1 MKFIISL
8 LVALSIFSFETNA
21 KSKRNDSGYVNI
33 SVPTSVQKN
42 QNIEKEQLNAAQI
55 FEKQL
60 LEKREKNKLKKKLE
74 KEKKSK
80 RYSDPKDVECKEHCG
95 RGYFYDRPGSKNNGQ
110 EIVCTKYPL
119 SCGYNCTYSWSIK
132 YLVNGTNYTCQKAR
146 QNPNFSRN

>member
-8 LVALSIFSFETNA
+8 LVVLSIFSFEINA
-21 KSKRNDSGYVNI
+21 KSTRNNSGYVNI

-42 QNIEKEQLNAAQI
+42 KNIEKEQLNAAQI

-60 LEKREKNKLKKKLE
+60 LEQREKNKLKKKLE

-80 RYSDPKDVECKEHCG
+80 QYSDTKDIECKEHCG
-95 RGYFYDRPGSKNNGQ
+95 RGYFYDRPGGKNNGQ

-119 SCGYNCTYSWSIK
+119 SCGYNCTYGWSIIH
-132 YLVNGTNYTCQKAR
+132 LVNETNYTCQKAL
-146 QNPNFSRN
+146 QNSNFSRQ

>member
-8 LVALSIFSFETNA
+8 LVALSLFSFEVNA
-21 KSKRNDSGYVNI
+21 NSSKNDFANI
-33 SVPTSVQKN
+33 AMSASNNNNV
-42 QNIEKEQLNAAQI
+42 EKAQLNNAQI

-60 LEKREKNKLKKKLE
+60 LEKREQNRIKKLKKKLE

-80 RYSDPKDVECKEHCG
+80 QYSDPKDAECKEHCG
-95 RGYFYDRPGSKNNGQ
+95 RGYFYTRPGEKNNGQ

-119 SCGYNCTYSWSIK
+119 KCGYNCTYGWSIK
-132 YLVNGTNYTCQKAR
+132 PLVKGTNYTCQKAR